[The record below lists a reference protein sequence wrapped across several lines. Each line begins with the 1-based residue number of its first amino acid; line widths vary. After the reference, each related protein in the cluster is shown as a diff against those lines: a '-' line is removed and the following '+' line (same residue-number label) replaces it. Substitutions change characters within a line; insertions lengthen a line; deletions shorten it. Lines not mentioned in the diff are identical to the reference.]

1 MKKSNVYSDMPCG
14 KPAENHFID
23 ASPAPTAAL
32 RRWARFLCDVEL
44 PMSPAPLF
52 TKQCPTPF
60 GGVGHTRKSGLQ
72 AYKKRRDCAYK
83 KRRFGNRRLYVY
95 IRTAFAVPE
104 AAFFL
109 RLFRPRGTGDKA
121 AVRSYCVSPIDAA
134 TAQFA
139 KGDAAEALSAHA

>member
-1 MKKSNVYSDMPCG
+1 MPCG

-109 RLFRPRGTGDKA
+109 RLFRLA
-121 AVRSYCVSPIDAA
+121 S
-134 TAQFA
+134 
-139 KGDAAEALSAHA
+139 LSSTRNGR

>member
-1 MKKSNVYSDMPCG
+1 MPCS

-23 ASPAPTAAL
+23 VSPRRPPPPRRRGGAVFGRGATGAQTEDNPAPTAAL
-32 RRWARFLCDVEL
+32 RRWARFLCDGEL
-44 PMSPAPLF
+44 PILPLIAPLF

-60 GGVGHTRKSGLQ
+60 GGVGHTRKSGIQ

-83 KRRFGNRRLYVY
+83 KTAIRNRRLYVY

-109 RLFRPRGTGDKA
+109 RLFRLA
-121 AVRSYCVSPIDAA
+121 S
-134 TAQFA
+134 
-139 KGDAAEALSAHA
+139 LSSTRNGR